1 MSNRQEDCA
10 ERIGLVDEYS
20 RRVTAYSVRIQALKK
35 AGLTRTGAERLST
48 GELLRSAQQAW
59 DAIEQHLAA
68 HRCLELH
75 WPKTPDRVAAPGNI
89 LEKAALA
96 AIDIILI
103 ANNDRRYVD
112 VNDAAAE
119 LLGLPRDQIV
129 GRQIDEFFSEARGEP
144 IPAAWENFVSDGV
157 QAGICELRGSARG
170 RKFDYRAKANFAP
183 GLHLSVLRE
192 LVETR

>member
-1 MSNRQEDCA
+1 MSNSQEDCA
-10 ERIGLVDEYS
+10 ERIRLVDEYS

-35 AGLTRTGAERLST
+35 PGVTDTDADWLSAEV
-48 GELLRSAQQAW
+48 LLRSAQQAW

-75 WPKTPDRVAAPGNI
+75 WPKAPDRVSSPGNI

-103 ANNDRRYVD
+103 ADNDRRYVD
-112 VNDAAAE
+112 VNDAGAE
-119 LLGLPRDQIV
+119 LLGLPRDEIV
-129 GRQIDEFFSEARGEP
+129 GRQIDEFFSEAGGEA
-144 IPAAWENFVSDGV
+144 IPAAWESFVSEGV
-157 QAGICELRGSARG
+157 QAGICELRGSARR